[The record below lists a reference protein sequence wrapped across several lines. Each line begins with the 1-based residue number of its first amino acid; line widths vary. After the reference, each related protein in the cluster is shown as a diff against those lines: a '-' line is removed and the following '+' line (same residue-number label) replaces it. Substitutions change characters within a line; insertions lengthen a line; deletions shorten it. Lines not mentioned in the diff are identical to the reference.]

1 MFEFIL
7 TNLHNI
13 SLFIL
18 SKESLMAF
26 FNLLF
31 VASLIC
37 FGGVMGSYSRG
48 CRDSQNKASKDNSGN
63 DNKRVSVYRFGIASA
78 FICVPFISSF
88 LHVDYSSIIFPVA
101 DGGGTKFIEQI
112 LLLVSV
118 SGISAY
124 LGYALLD
131 GLANKVLKQQVDD
144 IDKKQQDLEAE
155 QDEFKDELDKSKDL
169 IEQLEMD
176 KKITKFELGYFKAI
190 SAVDKAESMMSNLDE
205 ALSVKKKLTEA
216 LDAVTESLS
225 LVKRNDVPKDDYDKL
240 LVLKAYIL
248 KRLDRIDD
256 ALSIT
261 DELLVNNE
269 TNPILIYNKACYQY
283 ILRRC
288 QADNS
293 DIKEMIRR
301 ALTIKVTDPEFIRR
315 QEKIRAKVIGNK
327 DNDLAGLF
335 SSDELE
341 ALKVAIK

>member
-1 MFEFIL
+1 DE
-7 TNLHNI
+7 N
-13 SLFIL
+13 
-18 SKESLMAF
+18 
-26 FNLLF
+26 
-31 VASLIC
+31 
-37 FGGVMGSYSRG
+37 
-48 CRDSQNKASKDNSGN
+48 
-63 DNKRVSVYRFGIASA
+63 NKRASVYRFGIASA

-112 LLLVSV
+112 LLLISV

-131 GLANKVLKQQVDD
+131 GLANKVLKEQVDG

-155 QDEFKDELDKSKDL
+155 QDEFKDELDRSKEL

-176 KKITKFELGYFKAI
+176 KKTTKFELGYFKAI
-190 SAVDKAESMMSNLDE
+190 SAVDKAESMMSIPDE

-225 LVKRNDVPKDDYDKL
+225 LVKREDVAKDDYDKL

-261 DELLVNNE
+261 DELLMSNE
-269 TNPILIYNKACYQY
+269 DNPILIYNKACYQY

-293 DIKEMIRR
+293 DIKDMIRR
-301 ALTIKVTDPEFIRR
+301 ALTIKVTDP
-315 QEKIRAKVIGNK
+315 
-327 DNDLAGLF
+327 
-335 SSDELE
+335 
-341 ALKVAIK
+341 

>member
-1 MFEFIL
+1 MVEFIL

-13 SLFIL
+13 LLFIL

-48 CRDSQNKASKDNSGN
+48 CRDSQNKASKANSGN

-190 SAVDKAESMMSNLDE
+190 SAVDKAESMMSNPDE

-269 TNPILIYNKACYQY
+269 SNPILIYNKACYQY

-315 QEKIRAKVIGNK
+315 QEKIRAKVVGNK

>member
-1 MFEFIL
+1 
-7 TNLHNI
+7 
-13 SLFIL
+13 
-18 SKESLMAF
+18 MAF

-48 CRDSQNKASKDNSGN
+48 CRDSQNKFSKDKDEN
-63 DNKRVSVYRFGIASA
+63 NKRASVYRFGIASA

-112 LLLVSV
+112 LLLISV

-124 LGYALLD
+124 LGCALLD
-131 GLANKVLKQQVDD
+131 GLANKVLKEQVDG

-155 QDEFKDELDKSKDL
+155 QDEFKDELDRSKEL

-176 KKITKFELGYFKAI
+176 KKTTKFELGYFKAI
-190 SAVDKAESMMSNLDE
+190 SAVDKAESMMSIPDE

-225 LVKRNDVPKDDYDKL
+225 LVKREDVAKDDYDKL

-261 DELLVNNE
+261 DELLMSNE
-269 TNPILIYNKACYQY
+269 DNPILIYNKACYQY

-293 DIKEMIRR
+293 DIKDMIRR

-315 QEKIRAKVIGNK
+315 QEKIRTKVIGNK
-327 DNDLAGLF
+327 DNDLEGLF
-335 SSDELE
+335 TDAELE
-341 ALKVAIK
+341 ELKVAIK

>member
-1 MFEFIL
+1 MIELTLTFLRKIL
-7 TNLHNI
+7 
-13 SLFIL
+13 LFVL
-18 SKESLMAF
+18 SKDSLMAF
-26 FNLLF
+26 LNLLF

-48 CRDSQNKASKDNSGN
+48 CRDSQNKDKSGGGN
-63 DNKRVSVYRFGIASA
+63 NKRVSVYRFGIASA

-101 DGGGTKFIEQI
+101 NGGGTKFIEQI

-131 GLANKVLKQQVDD
+131 GLANKVLKQQVED

-155 QDEFKDELDKSKDL
+155 QDEFKDELDRSKEL

-190 SAVDKAESMMSNLDE
+190 SAVDKAESMMSSPDDT
-205 ALSVKKKLTEA
+205 LSVKKKLTEA

-225 LVKRNDVPKDDYDKL
+225 LVKREDVSKDDYDKL
-240 LVLKAYIL
+240 LVLKAYVL
-248 KRLDRIDD
+248 KRLNRIDD

-261 DELLVNNE
+261 DELLIGNE
-269 TNPILIYNKACYQY
+269 DNPILIYNKACYQY

-293 DIKEMIRR
+293 DIKDMIRR
-301 ALTIKVTDPEFIRR
+301 ALTIKVSDPEFIRR

-327 DNDLAGLF
+327 DSDLAGLF
-335 SSDELE
+335 TEDELD
-341 ALKVAIK
+341 ALRLDIK